1 MADRGGGGRIFSLPP
16 LRHFSFSLRGRVCK
30 SPHDGQSVDLHDTHK
45 KRSNMQNSNF
55 DMGTVGF
62 IYSTTVSPPIIIQQ
76 QKYQMQV
83 NRNRLVRWEREGKWG
98 LGRLEWAPS
107 LPQAANGVING
118 TRFEKKSG
126 FTWKEEKFR
135 LALCSNT
142 VVLYNRGKR
151 RTPTT
156 WSKLLQRN
164 KRNWSREQPGCV
176 LSGRKDN

>member
-16 LRHFSFSLRGRVCK
+16 LRHFSFSLLRGRVCK

-135 LALCSNT
+135 LALCSDT
-142 VVLYNRGKR
+142 VVLYNTREADANNTTKITTTQTAKR
-151 RTPTT
+151 LFQ
-156 WSKLLQRN
+156 KLSQ
-164 KRNWSREQPGCV
+164 NWH
-176 LSGRKDN
+176 

>member
-1 MADRGGGGRIFSLPP
+1 MQIPPWRTIGWPSRHTQKKGRTCKIAISIWGPLDLYIRQRFPP
-16 LRHFSFSLRGRVCK
+16 
-30 SPHDGQSVDLHDTHK
+30 
-45 KRSNMQNSNF
+45 
-55 DMGTVGF
+55 
-62 IYSTTVSPPIIIQQ
+62 PPIIIQQ

-135 LALCSNT
+135 LALCSDT
-142 VVLYNRGKR
+142 VVLYNTREADANNTTKITTTQTAKR
-151 RTPTT
+151 LFQ
-156 WSKLLQRN
+156 KLSQ
-164 KRNWSREQPGCV
+164 NWH
-176 LSGRKDN
+176 

>member
-1 MADRGGGGRIFSLPP
+1 MADRGGGGRIFSLHP
-16 LRHFSFSLRGRVCK
+16 LRHFSFSLLRGRVCK

-135 LALCSNT
+135 LALCSDT
-142 VVLYNRGKR
+142 VVLYNTREADANNTTKITTTQTAKR
-151 RTPTT
+151 LFQ
-156 WSKLLQRN
+156 KLSQ
-164 KRNWSREQPGCV
+164 NWH
-176 LSGRKDN
+176 